1 MSLVE
6 VDNLSFDFGE
16 KPLFKN
22 ASFRLLKEDHMGLVG
37 LNGVGKTTF
46 LKLLIKELSPD
57 KGKIEWLPNIRY
69 GYLDQHLQ
77 MDQDKTILSYL
88 ANLYAPLYQ
97 KEKQIEEIYNNLMS
111 YSEKEQEK
119 MLNKAYK
126 LQEELNEEDF
136 YSIDARIKGVCNGLG
151 IDEYGLDRSIS
162 ILSGGQKAKVVLAK
176 LLLENPDV
184 LIMDEPTN
192 FLDVAQIDWLT
203 KYLKNFPNAFIVV
216 SHDVDFLNNICNVV
230 TCIENNVFTRFKG
243 NYDDFQEK
251 NQFMKEEYEKLYN
264 RQQKFIKKTQE
275 YIDKNLVR
283 ATTTKM
289 AQSRRKVLE
298 KLDILEKPKTEKVL
312 NFKFPY
318 SKDIGKEIL
327 SVSNLTIGY
336 DFPILENLNF
346 EIKAKELIVFIGHNG
361 VGKSTLLKT
370 ILDYIKPL
378 SGSYKWADRL
388 DINYFAQEEKY
399 YDMNPID
406 YIRDHYPT
414 KTDQEIRAVLAK
426 FGIDSKL
433 VFKSMLKLS
442 GGEQTKVRLAN
453 MSLKKSN
460 LLILDEPTNHLDPS
474 TKDSLKVA
482 LLDYPGTILLVSHEK
497 EFYEDIATRIIN
509 IKEKTKK

>member
-6 VDNLSFDFGE
+6 VSNLYFDYGE
-16 KPLFKN
+16 KPLFRN
-22 ASFRLLKEDHMGLVG
+22 ASFRLLREDHMGLVG
-37 LNGVGKTTF
+37 LNGVGKSTF

-57 KGKIEWLPNIRY
+57 KGKIEWLPNIKY
-69 GYLDQHLQ
+69 GYLDQHLNI
-77 MDQDKTILSYL
+77 DNEKTILSYL
-88 ANLYAPLYQ
+88 ADLYSPLYQ
-97 KEKQIEEIYNNLMS
+97 KEKQIAEIYNNLMNF
-111 YSEKEQEK
+111 SEKEQEK

-151 IDEYGLDRSIS
+151 LDEYGLERKIS

-192 FLDVAQIDWLT
+192 FLDVSQIEWLT
-203 KYLKNFPNAFIVV
+203 KYLKSFPNAFIVV
-216 SHDVDFLNNICNVV
+216 SHDIDFLNNICNVI
-230 TCIENNVFTRFKG
+230 TCIENTNFTRFKG
-243 NYDDFQEK
+243 NYDDFLVK
-251 NQFMKEEYEKLYN
+251 NQFLKDEYEKLYK

-298 KLDILEKPKTEKVL
+298 KLDILEKPKTEKPL

-327 SVSNLTIGY
+327 KVYSLTIGY

-346 EIKAKELIVFIGHNG
+346 EIKAKELIVFTGHNG

-370 ILDYIKPL
+370 LLNIIPSLK
-378 SGSYKWADRL
+378 GTYKWEEKI
-388 DINYFAQEEKY
+388 DINYFAQEEKF
-399 YDMNPID
+399 YDVNPIN
-406 YIRDHYPT
+406 YIRNNYPT
-414 KTDQEIRAVLAK
+414 KTDQEIRQVLAK
-426 FGIDSKL
+426 FGIGSNL
-433 VFKSMLKLS
+433 VLKSMLKLS

-460 LLILDEPTNHLDPS
+460 VLILDEPTNHLDLS

-482 LLDYPGTILLVSHEK
+482 LLDYEGTILLVSHEK

-509 IKEKTKK
+509 IKEKSKK